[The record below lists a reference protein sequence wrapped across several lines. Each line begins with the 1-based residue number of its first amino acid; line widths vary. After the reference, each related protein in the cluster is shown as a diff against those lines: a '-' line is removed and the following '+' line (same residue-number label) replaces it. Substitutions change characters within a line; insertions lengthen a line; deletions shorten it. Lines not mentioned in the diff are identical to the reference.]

1 MTTDHIYNKNT
12 YEYDNNNY
20 KLKDFIEISINDIY
34 RYYDH
39 EFYIEMVDYSEYLE
53 YLGYFFIKTNTEYMF
68 KTYRIMD
75 NKYDRYYNSIFTE
88 TILNCYNNKIKSNNK
103 LRLYIHYKN
112 HTNKLPEELLTQ
124 IKLNPRVLFKL
135 KYIEDKMSDESK
147 EYWKNNIYKK

>member
-1 MTTDHIYNKNT
+1 
-12 YEYDNNNY
+12 
-20 KLKDFIEISINDIY
+20 
-34 RYYDH
+34 
-39 EFYIEMVDYSEYLE
+39 
-53 YLGYFFIKTNTEYMF
+53 MF

-147 EYWKNNIYKK
+147 QYWKNNIYISKKRKISNNENCDDTFLPI